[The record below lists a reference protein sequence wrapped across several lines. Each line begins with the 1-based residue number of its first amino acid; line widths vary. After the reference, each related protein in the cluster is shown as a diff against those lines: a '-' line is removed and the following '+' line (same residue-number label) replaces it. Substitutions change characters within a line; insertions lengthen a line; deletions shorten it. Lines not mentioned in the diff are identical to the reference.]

1 MVTNDAVALADLLF
15 PDDVSITEPKLVAL
29 SDIAS
34 DIVAAR
40 PHPATLTAQLRDEGL
55 PRPILLVSVDGD
67 GQPAYE
73 ALTERHLLPAFRQ
86 AGLEDVPAIIITP
99 DQAQAMVE
107 TLAERFHDT
116 EDPLERAWLC
126 QATGRLAR
134 SADMT
139 RDDMGRAL
147 GIARRTFYRYRSVL
161 DLRPTLLR
169 LLLADRLGLSH
180 ALACSKAP
188 THRQDEVAETVVSHS
203 LSRREIQDLVG
214 QLKQSPDA
222 KLLDL
227 VEEVLANR
235 SAARAARA
243 EPSHDPT
250 TDLDYGRYTSQL
262 NDSRRRTLERLAE
275 KMHLDGLTVRRAALL
290 LLADPRLVVPS
301 AVAYAQYV
309 SGKKLGRGVAQME
322 LALARMRSA
331 AEEGVTPNERK
342 VLELVLHHVPIWA
355 QELMTIVQQ
364 APVSVGSSPDQ

>member
-1 MVTNDAVALADLLF
+1 MTNDAVALADLLF
-15 PDDVSITEPKLVAL
+15 PDDVSTIESKLVAL
-29 SDIAS
+29 SHIAS
-34 DIVAAR
+34 DGVAAR
-40 PHPATLTAQLRDEGL
+40 PYPATLMAQLRDEGL

-67 GQPAYE
+67 EQPAYE

-99 DQAQAMVE
+99 DQAQAMIE
-107 TLAERFHDT
+107 TLAERFRDT

-139 RDDMGRAL
+139 RDEMGRTL

-188 THRQDEVAETVVSHS
+188 THRQDEVAETVVRHS
-203 LSRREIQDLVG
+203 LSRRETQDLVG
-214 QLKQSPDA
+214 RIKQSPDA